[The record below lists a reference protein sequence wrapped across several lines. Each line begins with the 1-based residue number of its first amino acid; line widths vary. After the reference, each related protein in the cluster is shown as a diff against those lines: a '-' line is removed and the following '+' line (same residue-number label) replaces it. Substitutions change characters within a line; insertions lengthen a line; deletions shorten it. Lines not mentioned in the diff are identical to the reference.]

1 MKFTNDLQIIN
12 NSLYFSSIILYFYQM
27 RNITAIILLSASVNA
42 MSIELPSCHGK
53 DYCEIYEVVPPFYNG
68 VANIQFPNGGTYFYS
83 NTVPAPSWVGTPVVM
98 GVIRRTQWQ
107 FFAPDEEEALLQ
119 LKDKKLA
126 EIAKKN
132 AIADR
137 KAYLKQV
144 SRYDWPKILLKNGQL
159 CVPELA
165 SSEAK
170 DWKKHLICTN
180 VDLSE
185 QTNVAETN

>member
-1 MKFTNDLQIIN
+1 MLK
-12 NSLYFSSIILYFYQM
+12 
-27 RNITAIILLSASVNA
+27 ITSMILLCASANA
-42 MSIELPSCHGK
+42 MSLELPSCHGK
-53 DYCEIYEVVPPFYNG
+53 DYCEIYESVPTFFNG
-68 VANIQFPNGGTYFYS
+68 GANVQFPNGGTYFYS
-83 NTVPAPSWVGTPVVM
+83 NEVPSPARPSTPVVM
-98 GVIRRTQWQ
+98 GAVKRTQWQ

-126 EIAKKN
+126 ELAKKK

-165 SSEAK
+165 SSESK
-170 DWKKHLICTN
+170 DWKDHLICTN
-180 VDLSE
+180 VDISE
-185 QTNVAETN
+185 QSLIVETN